1 MRAHIA
7 LVSII
12 VALACRD
19 ACASDSWAT
28 EVQQAVQTRTA
39 TAPSTRENW
48 HAFSPDGIGMPLV
61 MFGVYSAHQSI
72 HMLAYVLT
80 YRPLLEALAQKAR
93 EGVTVSVVVDY
104 NENIANDR
112 DAYIQRGLAYLAR
125 SGATVCA
132 TDQYKIMHDKDM
144 VLDGRSIQTGSI
156 NYTKAGT
163 FSNSEDA
170 VIEWN
175 DTAGA
180 ADFERHFQSRL
191 ATCRP
196 I

>member
-1 MRAHIA
+1 MRARIA

-12 VALACRD
+12 VALACRN
-19 ACASDSWAT
+19 AGASDSWAP

-112 DAYIQRGLAYLAR
+112 DGYIRRGLAYLAR

-132 TDQYKIMHDKDM
+132 TSQYRLMHDKDM
-144 VLDGRSIQTGSI
+144 VLDGRSVQTGSI
-156 NYTKAGT
+156 NYTEAGAR
-163 FSNSEDA
+163 SNSEDA

-180 ADFERHFQSRL
+180 ADFEQHFESRL
-191 ATCRP
+191 AGCRP

>member
-19 ACASDSWAT
+19 AGASDSWAT

-112 DAYIQRGLAYLAR
+112 DGYIQRVLAYLAR

-132 TDQYKIMHDKDM
+132 TDQYKIMH
-144 VLDGRSIQTGSI
+144 
-156 NYTKAGT
+156 
-163 FSNSEDA
+163 SNRNPEGCYIA
-170 VIEWN
+170 VSGPLSGAMN
-175 DTAGA
+175 MDDTSVSGQRGGQA
-180 ADFERHFQSRL
+180 
-191 ATCRP
+191 
-196 I
+196 